1 MGNKNKYF
9 INISIVN
16 CYCEYLNIDPN
27 INNLMNKLFLVLTS
41 IALLSVIAMITQLS
55 GQVVSAQ
62 QQEQSTPFIV
72 QNTTKS
78 MQDPLP
84 GHESH
89 QIVIAAPPRDD
100 GKIYSGIASFTAS
113 QPVEVVMLHVYKPG
127 ANSTETGE
135 LLNAPFGDGNVA
147 ISLMKQFT
155 DSPVN
160 AGSFVFAGN
169 ALAFHTLDGKPFVIT
184 YTIDADISSL
194 TQ

>member
-1 MGNKNKYF
+1 
-9 INISIVN
+9 
-16 CYCEYLNIDPN
+16 
-27 INNLMNKLFLVLTS
+27 MNKIVFVLTS
-41 IALLSVIAMITQLS
+41 IALLSAIAMITQSQLVA
-55 GQVVSAQ
+55 QVSAQ
-62 QQEQSTPFIV
+62 AQGEQPTPFV
-72 QNTTKS
+72 TQNTTKS

-100 GKIYSGIASFTAS
+100 GKIFSGIASFTAS
-113 QPVEVVMLHVYKPG
+113 QPVEVVMLHMYQPV
-127 ANSTETGE
+127 ANSSDTGE
-135 LLNAPFGDGNVA
+135 PLNAPFGDGKVA

-169 ALAFHTLDGKPFVIT
+169 ALAFHNLEGKPFVIT
-184 YTIDADISSL
+184 YTIDGDVSST

>member
-1 MGNKNKYF
+1 
-9 INISIVN
+9 
-16 CYCEYLNIDPN
+16 
-27 INNLMNKLFLVLTS
+27 MNKIVFTLTS

-55 GQVVSAQ
+55 GQAVSAQ
-62 QQEQSTPFIV
+62 QVEQPTPFIV

-100 GKIYSGIASFTAS
+100 GKVYSGIATYTAS
-113 QPVEVVMLHVYKPG
+113 QPVEVVVLQSYNAG
-127 ANSTETGE
+127 SNSTETGE
-135 LLNAPFGDGNVA
+135 PLNAPFGDGKVA
-147 ISLMKQFT
+147 ISLMKQFN
-155 DSPVN
+155 DSPIN

-184 YTIDADISSL
+184 YTVDADVSSL

>member
-1 MGNKNKYF
+1 
-9 INISIVN
+9 
-16 CYCEYLNIDPN
+16 
-27 INNLMNKLFLVLTS
+27 MNKIVFTLTS

-55 GQVVSAQ
+55 GQAVSAQ
-62 QQEQSTPFIV
+62 QVEQPTPFIV

-100 GKIYSGIASFTAS
+100 GKIYSGIATYTAS
-113 QPVEVVMLHVYKPG
+113 QPVEVVVLQSYNAG
-127 ANSTETGE
+127 TNSTETGE
-135 LLNAPFGDGNVA
+135 PLNAPFGDGKVA
-147 ISLMKQFT
+147 ISLMKQFN

-184 YTIDADISSL
+184 YTVDADVSSL
-194 TQ
+194 SQ

>member
-1 MGNKNKYF
+1 MKK
-9 INISIVN
+9 ISLLI
-16 CYCEYLNIDPN
+16 
-27 INNLMNKLFLVLTS
+27 TS
-41 IALLSVIAMITQLS
+41 IALLGAIAMVTHL
-55 GQVVSAQ
+55 GQVSAQ
-62 QQEQSTPFIV
+62 QDGQGTPFVV

-78 MQDPLP
+78 IQDPLP

-113 QPVEVVMLHVYKPG
+113 QPVEVVILHPYKTG
-127 ANSTETGE
+127 SNTTETGE
-135 LLNAPFGDGNVA
+135 PLNAPFGDGKVA

-169 ALAFHTLDGKPFVIT
+169 ALAFHNIEGKPFTIT
-184 YTIDADISSL
+184 YTIDGKVNSL